1 MLRQCKQ
8 VLTYSLPFP
17 LVNSMD
23 IYHTVTSLSEG
34 FYAEKRS
41 RFLAFAMPVQ
51 NEEEVKLR
59 VAEYRKKYFDAR
71 HVCYAYVL
79 GYQGERTR
87 ANDDGEPSG
96 SSGQPILRQL
106 RSYGVTFTLV
116 IVVRYYG
123 GVNLGT
129 GGLVVAYK
137 SASGDALSNAEIVEK
152 FVECEFQAQIPYTD
166 VDKAMRCIRALQ
178 AEVLSREYTPTDT
191 ILTVRCR
198 LKHEKELKE
207 KLGVAVDN
215 LVNE

>member
-1 MLRQCKQ
+1 
-8 VLTYSLPFP
+8 
-17 LVNSMD
+17 
-23 IYHTVTSLSEG
+23 
-34 FYAEKRS
+34 
-41 RFLAFAMPVQ
+41 
-51 NEEEVKLR
+51 
-59 VAEYRKKYFDAR
+59 
-71 HVCYAYVL
+71 VL

-152 FVECEFQAQIPYTD
+152 FVACEFQAQISYTE
-166 VDKAMRCIRALQ
+166 VDKAMRTIRALQ
-178 AEVLSREYTPTDT
+178 AEVLAREYTPTDT